1 MPKGTIERSW
11 ANTFV
16 KGLALAIVAT
26 NTLKWTSHVSGQD
39 ISRFL
44 GDNSRVRGGHYS
56 CPVGPATHVPRGTTS
71 ARKDTIRVRKGTP
84 LVCWRYFQLLPCV
97 VNPKLNLSN
106 LKAAFCVS
114 ITFFKCRFNRTTSK
128 RFSCRSR
135 LALLRLIL
143 PTKRGESCPCTGSLC
158 FCCWRCYLRD

>member
-1 MPKGTIERSW
+1 MERSW
-11 ANTFV
+11 VYTFV
-16 KGLALAIVAT
+16 NGWAFANVAT

-44 GDNSRVRGGHYS
+44 RDNSRVRGGHYC

-84 LVCWRYFQLLPCV
+84 LVCWRYFQLLPFV

-114 ITFFKCRFNRTTSK
+114 ITLFKCRFNRTTSK

-135 LALLRLIL
+135 LASLRLIL
-143 PTKRGESCPCTGSLC
+143 PTRREESCPCTGCLC
-158 FCCWRCYLRD
+158 SCYWRSYLRD